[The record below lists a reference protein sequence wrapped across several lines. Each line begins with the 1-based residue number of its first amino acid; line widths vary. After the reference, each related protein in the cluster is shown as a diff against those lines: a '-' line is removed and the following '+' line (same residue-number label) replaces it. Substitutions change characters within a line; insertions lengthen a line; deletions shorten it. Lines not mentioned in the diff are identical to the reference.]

1 MRTTAQN
8 NTADHCDLAQYV
20 IGAFDFVSSNHN
32 NVALR
37 PMLILETTCADPGDG
52 VNIYTGD
59 SNNNSKIDLGDAITI
74 LSYQFSGGATPA
86 CFKAADANDDDKVNI
101 ADAITILGYQ
111 FQSGSM
117 KAPDHTS
124 PAPSLI
130 TSANVGCHTFD
141 PADVSVAGCDA
152 PCTDP
157 TPLK

>member
-1 MRTTAQN
+1 MTTRKAVQGALLLISILLTAAAKPASAAVEQN
-8 NTADHCDLAQYV
+8 QAAYTLNLFSDV
-20 IGAFDFVSSNHN
+20 
-32 NVALR
+32 
-37 PMLILETTCADPGDG
+37 DG
-52 VNIYTGD
+52 VNVYTGD
-59 SNNNSKIDLGDAITI
+59 SNNNGKIDLGDAITI

-124 PAPSLI
+124 AAPSLI